1 LDRLISHKQ
10 LVDSECQRFYCESRL
25 VTETEGREHSSIVY
39 HGDLLLAEQQRNLD
53 NSLIATD
60 QQCSVLNV
68 LQANHLQAI
77 AYSPYGNHPSGS
89 GLSSLLGFNGQ
100 RPDPVTGHYLLG
112 NGYRAFNP
120 VLMRFNG
127 PDSLSPFE
135 SGGLNCYA
143 YCQGDPVNMTDPS
156 GHSRIARFNALRQAL
171 NLTLESGV
179 SYKPVS
185 DIYRVSSGI
194 HLSVD
199 TYRGGNRLVIGGHG
213 LPGNIEVDDG
223 RLLGAEGLYKFLE
236 TKGVNVKKF
245 DSVRMMS
252 CYSADLDSY
261 LPSLAESF
269 ARISGRDVKGYHGK
283 ILTNRQSVFKG
294 IEVGGRSSMVR
305 LLSINKGHDEESEAY
320 LRKMGGT
327 YNSQTFPA
335 RKLAESNHDV
345 RK

>member
-1 LDRLISHKQ
+1 MRFGRSTRSTGPRLLPDLRHASISYFFDGRCADGVSFANRTIGRRAGYCRIGPDWASVATQPAGLLPAVQHGGHGHRRVEQLLHVRAVPVRPLDAGHEGKLEHQPEPERLRT
-10 LVDSECQRFYCESRL
+10 LFD
-25 VTETEGREHSSIVY
+25 
-39 HGDLLLAEQQRNLD
+39 
-53 NSLIATD
+53 
-60 QQCSVLNV
+60 
-68 LQANHLQAI
+68 
-77 AYSPYGNHPSGS
+77 S
-89 GLSSLLGFNGQ
+89 GL
-100 RPDPVTGHYLLG
+100 PDGLADGV
-112 NGYRAFNP
+112 RA
-120 VLMRFNG
+120 R
-127 PDSLSPFE
+127 DRR
-135 SGGLNCYA
+135 A
-143 YCQGDPVNMTDPS
+143 GDE
-156 GHSRIARFNALRQAL
+156 RIARGQPGHQRRQDEQLLAGRELGDPADADHGRQLRFRAPGH
-171 NLTLESGV
+171 ERGE
-179 SYKPVS
+179 
-185 DIYRVSSGI
+185 
-194 HLSVD
+194 HVD
-199 TYRGGNRLVIGGHG
+199 GGHG
-213 LPGNIEVDDG
+213 RPGNIEVDDG

-294 IEVGGRSSMVR
+294 IEVGEKSSMVR